1 MNSFLE
7 SSKRMRKYLV
17 VAIPLFCSSGYVSAM
32 DFSYGYFLP
41 VETEYDSNIQMVE
54 NNKKSIMLYKFIP
67 RISFI
72 ARDELDTYKLDA
84 GLLIQ
89 RSSNEKISEDRED
102 PNLGLSWQREFDR
115 GSFSLS
121 TDYSKSSSRTS
132 EFTQSGLVFNDGST
146 ISRSYN
152 GNVTYALSDK
162 IAWASGLG
170 YRTHRYTGS
179 NLLSDYNS
187 KYFNTR
193 FSYLYSEKLTP
204 FVSYS
209 IDKYEQDGS
218 STVIVSNNNGGNS
231 ISNNYSAGFSY
242 QIDPK
247 LNLDMSA
254 GVNHVNSSGSEWI
267 GSTGLNWTYEK
278 STLTAKLHRDVSASG
293 LGGFQKSDNFT
304 MAYAY
309 QITQNDSAGVDTS
322 WNRNRSINDTDSKD
336 IGVWYS
342 KNLSDSWTFRTHARY
357 RNLKGSNQDADGYLL
372 GVLFGYN
379 KPNF

>member
-1 MNSFLE
+1 
-7 SSKRMRKYLV
+7 LV
-17 VAIPLFCSSGYVSAM
+17 VAIPFLCSTGYVSAM

-54 NNKKSIMLYKFIP
+54 NNKESVMLYKFIP

-72 ARDELDTYKLDA
+72 GRDELDTYKLDA
-84 GLLIQ
+84 GLLVQ
-89 RSSNEKISEDRED
+89 RSSNERLSEDRED
-102 PNLGLSWQREFDR
+102 PNLALSWQREFDR

-132 EFTQSGLVFNDGST
+132 EFTQSGVVFNDGTT
-146 ISRSYN
+146 ISRTYN
-152 GNVTYALSDK
+152 ASLAYALSDK
-162 IAWASGLG
+162 LNWASVLG
-170 YRTHRYTGS
+170 YRTNRYTGS

-187 KYFNTR
+187 KYLNTK
-193 FSYLYSEKLTP
+193 FSYLYNEKLTP
-204 FVSYS
+204 FVSYA
-209 IDKYEQDGS
+209 IDRYEQDGS
-218 STVIVSNNNGGNS
+218 SSTIVSNTNGGNS
-231 ISNNYSAGFSY
+231 ISSNYTAGFSY

-247 LNLDMSA
+247 LILDMSA
-254 GVNHVNSSGSEWI
+254 GVNHVNSNGSDWI
-267 GSTGLNWTYEK
+267 GSTGLSWTLEQ
-278 STLTAKLHRDVSASG
+278 STLAAKLYRDVSASG

-309 QITQNDSAGVDTS
+309 QVTQNDSVGVDTS
-322 WNRNRSINDTDSKD
+322 WNKNKSINDTDSKEV
-336 IGVWYS
+336 GVWYT
-342 KNLSDSWTFRTHARY
+342 KNLSDSWSFRTHARY